1 MEGVS
6 ARLLWEI
13 FKHVRSWLANLDRA
27 GEARKRRSVE
37 ALRRLVTAARQTAV
51 YIRQLQDGGPR
62 DHEFERRLA
71 ALWTEL
77 GFELKDLGLDKL
89 AGKCRMRGRHWSDP
103 GRYDRAFLDK
113 AAASL
118 EQIERSALAILDEI
132 DR

>member
-1 MEGVS
+1 VGD
-6 ARLLWEI
+6 LQ
-13 FKHVRSWLANLDRA
+13 ANLDRA
-27 GEARKRRSVE
+27 GDARKRRSVE

-51 YIRQLQDGGPR
+51 YIRQLRDDGPR

-77 GFELKDLGLDKL
+77 GFELQDLGLDRL
-89 AGKCRMRGRHWSDP
+89 ADKCRMRGRHWSDP

-132 DR
+132 AR